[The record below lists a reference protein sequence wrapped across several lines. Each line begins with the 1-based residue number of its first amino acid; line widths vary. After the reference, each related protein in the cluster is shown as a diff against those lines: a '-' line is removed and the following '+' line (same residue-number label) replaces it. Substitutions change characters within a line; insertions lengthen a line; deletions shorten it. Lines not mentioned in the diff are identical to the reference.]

1 MQYVI
6 EFTGLMAVFVILLV
20 APGAD
25 FALIVRQSIVHG
37 RRSAFITSLG
47 IGASLMF
54 HISYTI
60 LGIGLIVSQSLFLFS
75 LIKWAGAAYLF
86 YLGIKALREKPLSTA
101 DAEKMLQTETTEAN
115 QPKKTTI
122 SAKRCFTMGFI
133 TNALNPKAVLFFLSL
148 FSSLVSHETP
158 SLIQAV
164 YGALIAVVVIGW
176 FAIVT
181 MFFTFEPVRKRFF
194 AMGAWF
200 NRVTG
205 MVFIGLG
212 IKLASQQAH

>member
-1 MQYVI
+1 TALFSTASFLSPAALSFSDLTEPLMQYVI

-37 RRSAFITSLG
+37 RRAAFITSLG

-86 YLGIKALREKPLSTA
+86 YLGIKA
-101 DAEKMLQTETTEAN
+101 
-115 QPKKTTI
+115 
-122 SAKRCFTMGFI
+122 
-133 TNALNPKAVLFFLSL
+133 
-148 FSSLVSHETP
+148 
-158 SLIQAV
+158 
-164 YGALIAVVVIGW
+164 
-176 FAIVT
+176 
-181 MFFTFEPVRKRFF
+181 
-194 AMGAWF
+194 
-200 NRVTG
+200 
-205 MVFIGLG
+205 
-212 IKLASQQAH
+212 